1 MKMMKKSIFNRST
14 FLEYLNDGNTIT
26 SIKYNDLNGD
36 EFITLIERVISSLNK
51 QEREAKHISIFR
63 ISIDDRY
70 KF

>member
-1 MKMMKKSIFNRST
+1 MMKKSIFNRST

-26 SIKYNDLNGD
+26 SIGYNDLDRD
-36 EFITLIERVISSLNK
+36 EFITLIERVISSLSK
-51 QEREAKHISIFR
+51 QEREAKNISIFG